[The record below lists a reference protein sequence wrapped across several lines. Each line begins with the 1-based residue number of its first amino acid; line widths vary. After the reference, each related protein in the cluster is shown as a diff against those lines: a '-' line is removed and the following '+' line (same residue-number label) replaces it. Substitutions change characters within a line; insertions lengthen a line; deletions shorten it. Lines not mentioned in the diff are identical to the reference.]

1 MKLSGLRGWTAGLG
15 MLAIGVA
22 MSMSGCYA
30 EAEGTIPPPQYEYG
44 YAPVYYDGYV
54 VYYDE
59 AGRPYYYLNGAV
71 QFVPQ
76 TSPLYL
82 GLVAHWN
89 AFGPH
94 YRDWNVHAGER
105 YRTYRFHGHRR

>member
-1 MKLSGLRGWTAGLG
+1 MKLSRVRSWIAGVG
-15 MLAIGVA
+15 ILAVGA
-22 MSMSGCYA
+22 ALSGCYA
-30 EAEGTIPPPQYEYG
+30 EAAGTIPPPQYEYG

-59 AGRPYYYLNGAV
+59 GGRPYYYVNGATV
-71 QFVPQ
+71 YVPQ
-76 TSPLYL
+76 TSPLYV

-89 AFGPH
+89 AFGPRYH
-94 YRDWNVHAGER
+94 DWHVHAGDR